1 MTIAS
6 FYDERLFG
14 SAVSPSSPG
23 FDDVDEDLMQAV
35 CDVAEY
41 LPVARPLPGDGKGT
55 SAGVTRIRPPLFQ
68 SLATLL
74 SNPPRPRWL
83 VRGLIETPATGL
95 IFGASG
101 AGKSFVAVDL
111 SAAIAT
117 GRQWAG
123 RDVGSGPVFYIAG
136 EGRLGLLRRFSAW
149 QLHHK
154 VDIAPHPVFLSTSRI
169 ELDEAGA
176 AAVEAEADRISTE
189 IGASPALII
198 VDTLARALPSG
209 GDENSAKD
217 VGAFINLVD
226 RIRDRFQCV
235 LLILHHVGHVEP
247 NRARGS
253 SALRAAMDVEL
264 RVSYQSGIRS
274 IVWSKLKDS
283 PEEPRPSPFV
293 LEQVLLETSD
303 EGEPVF
309 SAVVNWKGTTKTT
322 TRISRSAVEDLA
334 LATLREAI
342 GSGVEASLEAWR
354 PLFYAGHWGDNE
366 EAKRKAFKRVRDSLR
381 TKDVLHVKDNLY
393 SINSTAYGA

>member
-14 SAVSPSSPG
+14 DAVSPSSPG

-35 CDVAEY
+35 CDVAEH
-41 LPVARPLPGDGKGT
+41 LPVVQPLRGNGKDT
-55 SAGVTRIRPPLFQ
+55 LAGITRIRPPLFQ

-74 SNPPRPRWL
+74 SNPPRPQWL

-111 SAAIAT
+111 AAAIAT

-235 LLILHHVGHVEP
+235 ILILHHVGHVEP

-293 LEQVLLETSD
+293 LEQVLLETSE

-342 GSGVEASLEAWR
+342 GSGVEASLESWR

-366 EAKRKAFKRVRDSLR
+366 DAKRKAFKRVRDSLR
-381 TKDVLHVKDNLY
+381 TKDVLHVKDDLY

>member
-1 MTIAS
+1 VTIAS

-35 CDVAEY
+35 CDVAEHF
-41 LPVARPLPGDGKGT
+41 PVARPFPGDGKGT
-55 SAGVTRIRPPLFQ
+55 SAGNTRIRPPLFQ

-111 SAAIAT
+111 AAAIAT

-154 VDIAPHPVFLSTSRI
+154 VDIAANRLFLSTLRI

-176 AAVEAEADRISTE
+176 ATVEADADRISTE

-209 GDENSAKD
+209 GDENSA
-217 VGAFINLVD
+217 
-226 RIRDRFQCV
+226 
-235 LLILHHVGHVEP
+235 
-247 NRARGS
+247 
-253 SALRAAMDVEL
+253 
-264 RVSYQSGIRS
+264 
-274 IVWSKLKDS
+274 
-283 PEEPRPSPFV
+283 
-293 LEQVLLETSD
+293 
-303 EGEPVF
+303 
-309 SAVVNWKGTTKTT
+309 
-322 TRISRSAVEDLA
+322 
-334 LATLREAI
+334 
-342 GSGVEASLEAWR
+342 
-354 PLFYAGHWGDNE
+354 
-366 EAKRKAFKRVRDSLR
+366 
-381 TKDVLHVKDNLY
+381 
-393 SINSTAYGA
+393 